1 MPTFAFFTSVIYL
14 FMVGVGFTKM
24 KKGIFLII
32 KSAKQFAMLGVTMY
46 AADIFIQRRKSND
59 IFYEIPELKVKEL

>member
-1 MPTFAFFTSVIYL
+1 
-14 FMVGVGFTKM
+14 MVGVGFTKM

-32 KSAKQFAMLGVTMY
+32 KSGKQVAMLGVTMY

-59 IFYEIPELKVKEL
+59 IFYEISELKVKEL

>member
-1 MPTFAFFTSVIYL
+1 
-14 FMVGVGFTKM
+14 MVGVGFTKM